1 MIRSAIPT
9 PNYQGGLFMSR
20 KYTFSVTQRI
30 DVYAN
35 SYESAVDLLPSY
47 PGGFDGLPTWN
58 ITDETI
64 TLSEEAEDDR
74 E

>member
-1 MIRSAIPT
+1 MARYKQYFRFGRIILQRGKNSDSPSA
-9 PNYQGGLFMSR
+9 
-20 KYTFSVTQRI
+20 
-30 DVYAN
+30 
-35 SYESAVDLLPSY
+35 DLLPSY